1 MNEIYKKNQIFIAPT
16 KCEGNLYA
24 TSKMYN
30 E

>member
-1 MNEIYKKNQIFIAPT
+1 MQLIKITKSFNAPT

-24 TSKMYN
+24 ASIMYN